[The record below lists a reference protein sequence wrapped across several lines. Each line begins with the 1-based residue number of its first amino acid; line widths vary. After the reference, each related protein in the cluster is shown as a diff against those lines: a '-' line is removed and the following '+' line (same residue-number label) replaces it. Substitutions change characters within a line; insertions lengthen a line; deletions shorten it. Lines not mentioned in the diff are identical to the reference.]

1 MSKEDWSMTEWRDYY
16 EKLRQRAYMNYQES
30 GMARYDRQELQY
42 GKIVDAFNGYLKNK
56 EERDSEKMRRIRNI
70 NAYVEQHL
78 YKDTYNRNEVLAL
91 IRTISTF

>member
-42 GKIVDAFNGYLKNK
+42 GKIVDAFDGYLANK
-56 EERDSEKMRRIRNI
+56 EETDSEKMRRIRNI

-78 YKDTYNRNEVLAL
+78 YKETYNRNEVLAL